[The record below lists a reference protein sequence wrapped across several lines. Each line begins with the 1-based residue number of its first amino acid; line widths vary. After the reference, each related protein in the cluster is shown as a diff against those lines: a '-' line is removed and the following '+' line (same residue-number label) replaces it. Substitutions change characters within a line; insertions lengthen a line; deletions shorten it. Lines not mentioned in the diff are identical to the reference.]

1 MKSILNLPWL
11 QSKWD
16 GFRVE
21 DLRVG
26 LRTKLQ
32 GRVQGLKLPWV
43 LSGLIDG
50 VMAFS
55 FPPMFHVLPSGC
67 GEVVSPVTFQ
77 AMFVLDIQKYTT
89 KNSNNNKTPPQ

>member
-1 MKSILNLPWL
+1 LVRHAFIFQSLHLLNEQCSFLASQWEEEMKSILNLPWL

-55 FPPMFHVLPSGC
+55 FPPMFHVLPLEWG
-67 GEVVSPVTFQ
+67 
-77 AMFVLDIQKYTT
+77 
-89 KNSNNNKTPPQ
+89 